1 MRILWQLTGM
11 QGKESAMY
19 IQELELFQRIPSH
32 IINEIAEFTVEE
44 EYSTDQVLFRQ
55 GQDAEY
61 LYLLLDGQ
69 VAIIVEGEGKV
80 VFPITEPGSI
90 FGWSALVEP
99 RKYTASAEFAMDSKV
114 LKLDGERLLRL
125 FERFPAEGLLIM
137 RRLAG
142 VIAARL
148 LDSYQRLSIPKK

>member
-1 MRILWQLTGM
+1 
-11 QGKESAMY
+11 MY

>member
-1 MRILWQLTGM
+1 
-11 QGKESAMY
+11 
-19 IQELELFQRIPSH
+19 
-32 IINEIAEFTVEE
+32 VEE

>member
-1 MRILWQLTGM
+1 
-11 QGKESAMY
+11 MY

-69 VAIIVEGEGKV
+69 VAIMVEGEGKV

-99 RKYTASAEFAMDSKV
+99 RKYTALAEFAMDSKV